1 MFCDTCGIVICSS
14 CVSFGSHRGHRYRS
28 VHEVA
33 AKKRAELNKMRGT
46 LDVYRKVLA
55 ASIMHI
61 DKSEADNNETTVV
74 TIAAVKEH
82 FFNVLAKFD
91 ADEAQFILD
100 VTTLS
105 KKKNKTPRLGGQKL
119 GVEFRQ
125 CEVDNFQNVITT
137 ALASDNN
144 SAFLHCPALC

>member
-61 DKSEADNNETTVV
+61 DKSEANNNETTVV

-82 FFNVLAKFD
+82 FFNVRAKID
-91 ADEAQFILD
+91 ADEAQFMLD

-105 KKKNKTPRLGGQKL
+105 RRRTRRRSW
-119 GVEFRQ
+119 EDR
-125 CEVDNFQNVITT
+125 
-137 ALASDNN
+137 S
-144 SAFLHCPALC
+144 